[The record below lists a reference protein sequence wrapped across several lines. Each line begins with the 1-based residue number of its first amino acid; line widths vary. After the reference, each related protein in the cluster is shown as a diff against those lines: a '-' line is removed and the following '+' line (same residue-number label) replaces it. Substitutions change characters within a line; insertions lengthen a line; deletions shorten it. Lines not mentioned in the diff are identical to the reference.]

1 MHGVGCMK
9 LTWYYY
15 AGSYRVS
22 QGGWLDGMQGGIR
35 DKRGLQLPTRR
46 GRRAL
51 SGFFDK
57 MNGFDELKWSWIV
70 VLLLCCQGRQ
80 RE

>member
-9 LTWYYY
+9 LTWYY

-22 QGGWLDGMQGGIR
+22 QGGWLDGMQGGIQ
-35 DKRGLQLPTRR
+35 DERGLQLPTRR

-51 SGFFDK
+51 SGFFDEI
-57 MNGFDELKWSWIV
+57 NG
-70 VLLLCCQGRQ
+70 
-80 RE
+80 

>member
-22 QGGWLDGMQGGIR
+22 QGGWLDGYA
-35 DKRGLQLPTRR
+35 RGD
-46 GRRAL
+46 
-51 SGFFDK
+51 SGQA
-57 MNGFDELKWSWIV
+57 GV
-70 VLLLCCQGRQ
+70 TAAY
-80 RE
+80 